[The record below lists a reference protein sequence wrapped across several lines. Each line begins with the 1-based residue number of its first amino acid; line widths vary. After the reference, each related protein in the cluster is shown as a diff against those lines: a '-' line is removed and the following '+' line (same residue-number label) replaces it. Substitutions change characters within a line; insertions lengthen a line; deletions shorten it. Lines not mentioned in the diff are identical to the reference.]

1 MKAHDGWNM
10 TLAGTYQVGSGP
22 VITATWAVPDSPIAP
37 ALGRNL
43 SACPAA
49 GACTATKSLQ
59 LIAPG
64 TLYASYQ
71 NQLDLMMRR
80 AVKPTPS
87 IAWAPAS
94 SRARFSWTCRS

>member
-49 GACTATKSLQ
+49 GACATKSLQ

-71 NQLDLMMRR
+71 GRLINSCR
-80 AVKPTPS
+80 ATLSGSPDQVG
-87 IAWAPAS
+87 IEW
-94 SRARFSWTCRS
+94 RSL